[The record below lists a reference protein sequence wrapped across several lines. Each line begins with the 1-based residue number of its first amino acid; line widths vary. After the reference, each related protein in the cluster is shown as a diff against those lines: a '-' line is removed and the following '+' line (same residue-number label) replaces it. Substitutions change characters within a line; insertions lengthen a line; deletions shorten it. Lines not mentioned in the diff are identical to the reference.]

1 MLKVDQYEF
10 IRIGLRVYGLN
21 ISEIARHTGHSRNT
35 IRKVKQQ
42 EPSGYSRRSYQP
54 CPVMDP
60 YSQVVDSW
68 LKDDEEQHHK
78 QRHTAR
84 RVYNRLVKEYGFDGA
99 ESTVRRYVRQAKVRL
114 GINCNKAFIPGLPD
128 AGQEAEVD
136 WGDFTALIGGQSK
149 RLKLFC
155 LRSKYSRKSFV
166 QAYPVERQQALFD
179 AHIRAFNFFGGVFR
193 RLIYDNL
200 TTAVQKILKGK
211 RRLEQ
216 DSFQKFRAYY
226 TFEASFCTPGEA
238 HEKGGVE
245 GLVGFARRNFLVPIP
260 KVETLEELNHHL
272 LEECVA
278 YGNHVITGQEQSVD
292 QLFEQ
297 EKDHLL
303 KLPKRPYSNQM
314 VTTGKV
320 DHYSTVITD
329 KNRYSVPVRHAGYK
343 VKTVLEVNT
352 VTIYYDGREIARHP
366 RAYGNNKWILEPD
379 HYLDLLHERPGA
391 FATARPIKQWR
402 SQWPDNHEQLLK
414 RLESSQGISKGTKD
428 FIEILM
434 LYRDYKPAAVEEAVK
449 LALASGVSSGEAVR
463 LFLHPGESG
472 PKTLTLPGWP
482 KSIQT
487 DVSAYS
493 DLGGVP

>member
-1 MLKVDQYEF
+1 MLTVDQYEF
-10 IRIGLRVYGLN
+10 IRTGLRVYGLS
-21 ISEIARHTGHSRNT
+21 ISELARQTGHSRNT

-42 EPSGYSRRSYQP
+42 EHSGYTKRTHQP
-54 CPVMDP
+54 HPVMEP
-60 YSQVVDSW
+60 FTEIVDSW
-68 LKDDEEQHHK
+68 LIDDKDRHHK

-84 RVYNRLVKEYGFDGA
+84 RVYNRLVKEYNFDGA
-99 ESTVRRYVRQAKVRL
+99 ESTVRRYVRQARIRL
-114 GINCNKAFIPGLPD
+114 GLDNNKAFIPGLPE

-136 WGDFTALIGGQSK
+136 WGDFTAVIGGQSK

-155 LRSKYSRKSFV
+155 LRSKYSGKNFIR
-166 QAYPVERQQALFD
+166 AYPVERQQALFD
-179 AHIRAFNFFGGVFR
+179 AHIRAFDFFGGIFR

-211 RRLEQ
+211 KRLEQ
-216 DSFQKFRAYY
+216 DTFQKFRAYY
-226 TFEASFCTPGEA
+226 TFEASFCTPGEG

-245 GLVGFARRNFLVPIP
+245 GLVGFARRNFLVPTP
-260 KVETLEELNHHL
+260 KVETLEELNQHL
-272 LEECVA
+272 LEECLA
-278 YGNHVITGQEQSVD
+278 YGSHVITGKEQSVD

-297 EKDHLL
+297 EKSHLL
-303 KLPKRPYSNQM
+303 SLPQRPYSNQL
-314 VTTGKV
+314 VATGKV
-320 DHYSTVITD
+320 DHYSTVIVD

-343 VKTVLEVNT
+343 VKSVLGINT
-352 VTIYYDGREIARHP
+352 VVIFYDGREIARHS

-402 SQWPDNHEQLLK
+402 SEWPANHEQLLK

-428 FIEILM
+428 FIEVLM
-434 LYRDYKPAAVEEAVK
+434 LYRDHEPAAVEEAVE

-463 LFLHPGESG
+463 LLLHPGDSG
-472 PKTLTLPGWP
+472 PESVTLSGWP
-482 KSIQT
+482 KSVQT

-493 DLGGVP
+493 GLGGVS